1 MKQRYLPWVVV
12 FSAATF
18 FFYEF
23 IQMNMFSSLDPHLMK
38 AFHIDATQLGRLAA
52 TYFYSTILF
61 LLPAGLILDRVST
74 RKVIIS
80 ALSICVIGTLLF
92 ATAKSY
98 WFAEVCR
105 FFTGIGSAFCFLS
118 SMRLASRWFPPKRM
132 ALVAGLIVAMAMSGG
147 AVAQTPLTLL
157 VNSLTWRGALMVDG
171 LIGML
176 FLALI
181 VIVVRDY
188 PVSDKAAHE
197 AEQQRLEALG
207 YWKSM
212 GSSYLRLRNWLCGIF
227 TCALNLPIFLLG
239 GLFGSLYLEQVK
251 HLSSLQSSYPAMAIF
266 IGTVI
271 GSPIAGWVSDKMRLR
286 RLPMRIGALLSLA
299 AIFTIIYV
307 PMSLHGYVIFFFLL
321 GLVSSVQ
328 IISYPTVTESN
339 PRILTTTSVSVVSFT
354 TLSGGAIFQPLFGYI
369 MDKSGDSHVVK
380 GVHVYSAV
388 AYDHAMLIMPIAFAV
403 GLIATLFIRETHC
416 QPTLE

>member
-1 MKQRYLPWVVV
+1 
-12 FSAATF
+12 
-18 FFYEF
+18 
-23 IQMNMFSSLDPHLMK
+23 
-38 AFHIDATQLGRLAA
+38 
-52 TYFYSTILF
+52 
-61 LLPAGLILDRVST
+61 
-74 RKVIIS
+74 
-80 ALSICVIGTLLF
+80 
-92 ATAKSY
+92 
-98 WFAEVCR
+98 
-105 FFTGIGSAFCFLS
+105 
-118 SMRLASRWFPPKRM
+118 
-132 ALVAGLIVAMAMSGG
+132 
-147 AVAQTPLTLL
+147 
-157 VNSLTWRGALMVDG
+157 
-171 LIGML
+171 
-176 FLALI
+176 
-181 VIVVRDY
+181 VRDY
-188 PVSDKAAHE
+188 PSSDKTAHE
-197 AEQQRLEALG
+197 VEQQRLEALG

-299 AIFTIIYV
+299 AIFSIIYI
-307 PMSLHGYVIFFFLL
+307 PMSLHGYVMLFFLL

-369 MDKSGDSHVVK
+369 MDKSGDFHIVK
-380 GVHVYSAV
+380 GMHVYSAV

-416 QPTLE
+416 EPIDA